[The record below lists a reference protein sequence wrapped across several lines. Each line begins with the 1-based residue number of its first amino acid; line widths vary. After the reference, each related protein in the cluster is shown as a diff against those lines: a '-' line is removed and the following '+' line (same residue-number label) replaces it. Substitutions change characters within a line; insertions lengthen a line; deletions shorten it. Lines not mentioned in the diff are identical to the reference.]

1 MTKDLHTCTAT
12 IGDEEMMSRASSE
25 QPLREGGGIR
35 AFRDPRL
42 IVPARIA
49 AIALSMIL
57 LWSLF
62 AFSALRGWIADASSE
77 KAIDTERSV
86 LTVRVYKAGLFSSF
100 GHDHEIRAPIK
111 EGTFDEEKNTVQ
123 FIVEAKTLKVI
134 DPGASDKERAE
145 IQTTMLGPKVLDSEE
160 FREIRFHS
168 TEVTHETNDKWIVQ
182 GELALHGQTKPIK
195 AEVERQNGA
204 YRGSAQFRQKDFGI
218 TPVSVAGG
226 SIKVKDEVRIEFE
239 IVGK

>member
-1 MTKDLHTCTAT
+1 MTKDHHTCTAT
-12 IGDEEMMSRASSE
+12 IGDEAMMSGAFSE
-25 QPLREGGGIR
+25 QPLREGEAVR
-35 AFRDPRL
+35 ALRDRRL

-49 AIALSMIL
+49 AIAGSMIL

-62 AFSALRGWIADASSE
+62 VFSVGPGWIVDASPE

-111 EGTFDEEKNTVQ
+111 EGAFDEEKNTVQ
-123 FIVEAKTLKVI
+123 FVVEAKTLKVI
-134 DPGASDKERAE
+134 DSGVSDKDRAE

-160 FREIRFHS
+160 FREIRFRS
-168 TEVTHETNDKWIVQ
+168 TEVTRVTNDKWNVQ
-182 GELALHGQTKPIK
+182 GDLTLHGQTRQIK

-204 YRGSAQFRQKDFGI
+204 YRGSAQLRQKDFGI

-226 SIKVKDEVRIEFE
+226 SIKVKDEVRVEFE